1 MKSNFKFWS
10 VVSYTC
16 ETWSPTL
23 REEYRF
29 IAFANR
35 APNKTFRHK
44 RVKVEKGGEKKLHN
58 EELHN
63 LNHSPNII
71 RVIKPGRM
79 RWVGNLT
86 RMMEKRNAYRV

>member
-1 MKSNFKFWS
+1 
-10 VVSYTC
+10 
-16 ETWSPTL
+16 
-23 REEYRF
+23 
-29 IAFANR
+29 
-35 APNKTFRHK
+35 
-44 RVKVEKGGEKKLHN
+44 VKVEKGGEKKLHN